1 VKPDLTFFIDANAD
15 TIKSRSDFGSER
27 YERVEFQKK
36 VSESY
41 GKFKQEAEKDDH
53 WVTVN
58 ADGKS
63 IEEMHSEILDRFIKY
78 REAQGEGCEDL
89 EKLAGALF
97 MEIKGEET
105 V

>member
-1 VKPDLTFFIDANAD
+1 MKPDLTFFIDANAE

-41 GKFKQEAEKDDH
+41 GKFKQEAEADEH
-53 WVTVN
+53 WVTVQ

-63 IEEMHSEILDRFIKY
+63 IEEMHSEILDKFIKY
-78 REAQGEGCEDL
+78 RESQSEGCDDL
-89 EKLAGALF
+89 DKLAGALF
-97 MEIKGEET
+97 VEQK
-105 V
+105 